1 MGSIRRRES
10 MINYL
15 RNKVRKVALTI
26 TLTALVALVFS
37 LVAFAQKSV
46 EQKVSFYLDGKVG
59 NEVVKKGTYTV
70 IIPEADQG
78 AFEIKVGKKTITAQ
92 FTKRQNKEESE
103 ADKMTYRD
111 NGDGT
116 RAIASI
122 TPRGRK
128 FTLLLQDGGVASK

>member
-1 MGSIRRRES
+1 MFNNLS
-10 MINYL
+10 
-15 RNKVRKVALTI
+15 NKVASGAL
-26 TLTALVALVFS
+26 ALVAVLV
-37 LVAFAQKSV
+37 LGVVALAQNGV

-70 IIPEADQG
+70 VIPEADQG
-78 AFEIKVGKKTITAQ
+78 TFEIKVGKKTVAAQ
-92 FTKRQNKEESE
+92 FTKRQNKDESE

-116 RAIASI
+116 RTIATI

-128 FTLLLQDGGVASK
+128 FTLLLQENSSVAGK

>member
-1 MGSIRRRES
+1 ML
-10 MINYL
+10 NNL
-15 RNKVRKVALTI
+15 RNKVASGALALFAILVLGVVAL
-26 TLTALVALVFS
+26 
-37 LVAFAQKSV
+37 AQNGV

-70 IIPEADQG
+70 VIPEADQG
-78 AFEIKVGKKTITAQ
+78 SVEIKVGKKIVTAQ
-92 FTKRQNKEESE
+92 FTKRQNKEQSD

-116 RAIASI
+116 RTIATI

-128 FTLLLQDGGVASK
+128 FTLLLEENSSVAGK

>member
-1 MGSIRRRES
+1 
-10 MINYL
+10 
-15 RNKVRKVALTI
+15 
-26 TLTALVALVFS
+26 VALVFS

-46 EQKVSFYLDGKVG
+46 EQKVSFYLDGKIG
-59 NEVVKKGTYTV
+59 NELVKKGTYTV

-92 FTKRQNKEESE
+92 FTMRQNKEEAE

-128 FTLLLQDGGVASK
+128 FTLLLQDSGVASK